1 MELQCVNDTM
11 SHGDSLVTFGSC
23 YLIHNYET
31 LKILT
36 SRRPLRRRQ
45 SIFMKK
51 KKKSDTTYFDIK

>member
-1 MELQCVNDTM
+1 MELQCVNGTM
-11 SHGDSLVTFGSC
+11 SNGDSLVTFGSC

-45 SIFMKK
+45 SIFMEKK
-51 KKKSDTTYFDIK
+51 EI